1 MNEPCSRQNT
11 DRRGGNMEN
20 VIIDAGKQLDGF
32 TFRLNP
38 KSRIKLNEKFPE
50 TRPVSSIF
58 VSYDTYEE
66 KDFAM
71 LSENVWK
78 YAALMLTGFSDTQF
92 EKSEDGF
99 VFVDPLNNKEIFKTG
114 SRSV

>member
-1 MNEPCSRQNT
+1 
-11 DRRGGNMEN
+11 MEN
-20 VIIDAGKQLDGF
+20 VIIDVGKQLDGF

-50 TRPVSSIF
+50 TRPVSSVF

-66 KDFAM
+66 KDFGM
-71 LSENVWK
+71 LPESVWK
-78 YAALMLTGFSDTQF
+78 YVPLMLTGFSDSRF
-92 EKSEDGF
+92 GNGF
-99 VFVDPLNNKEIFKTG
+99 VFVDPLNNKEIFKTE